1 MKGVTRLGLS
11 AYGLAALVILLDQAS
26 KHWVLNIFQLPLKG
40 SVPVAGPLH
49 LTMVW
54 NKGVSFGLLRA
65 EVDLTRWALAA
76 FSVIVSIF
84 LAVWARN
91 STRKLSA
98 TALGLVMGGA
108 IGNVVDRIRFGAVAD
123 FIDVSR
129 LYFPW
134 IFNVADAAITVGIAL
149 LLLDMVLL
157 EKQTAPARAGALP
170 AGVDP
175 TPADKKS
182 SH

>member
-76 FSVIVSIF
+76 FSIIVAIF
-84 LAVWARN
+84 LAIWARN
-91 STRKLSA
+91 LTRKLA
-98 TALGLVMGGA
+98 MVALGLVMGGA
-108 IGNVVDRIRFGAVAD
+108 IGNVIDRIRFGAVAD

-129 LYFPW
+129 LWFPW
-134 IFNVADAAITVGIAL
+134 IFNVADAAITCGIIL
-149 LLLDMVLL
+149 LLIDMLL
-157 EKQTAPARAGALP
+157 QERQGQAAKQA
-170 AGVDP
+170 
-175 TPADKKS
+175 S
-182 SH
+182 